1 MACWV
6 TPNEHPPFLFPS
18 AAIALGPKPIPPLKA
33 LGAWEASSLNSSS
46 RLQSAASG
54 LRTSL
59 QEARVGGQGALC
71 VLVRAVCVQG
81 YFACLPYRR
90 GSVAS
95 GFQDWEVSGSQL
107 PSTASLLDGPLV
119 SACVLWE

>member
-6 TPNEHPPFLFPS
+6 TPDKDTLPFLFPS

-71 VLVRAVCVQG
+71 VLVRAVCVHKVILRVCPTDKG
-81 YFACLPYRR
+81 L
-90 GSVAS
+90 
-95 GFQDWEVSGSQL
+95 
-107 PSTASLLDGPLV
+107 
-119 SACVLWE
+119 